1 MFRILVG
8 CMNKHIFL
16 TLLIITIFSAINAQD
31 SIERIGGIDSLE
43 LQKKV
48 DFYNQQ
54 AWKLRNK
61 NVPKGLE
68 YVNKALSLADSL
80 NYLKGQ
86 AAAHN
91 YKGVLYRNLGFY
103 NLALQEYQ
111 KSVDISEK
119 YSIKKELGYG
129 YNNLGNLYL
138 YQELPD
144 LAINYLENVIKIAG
158 EIDNKDM
165 EAYAWQNI
173 GRSYLLLN
181 KPDSA
186 RYYINKAIQIR
197 KDLKLFEKLGV
208 SYKYLGDTY
217 LIEGDYDK
225 AEQAY
230 SMTAKLN
237 PFENDIDLYADYSLQ
252 KAKIAIAKN
261 QLDSATIWA
270 TRSLETAKKV
280 HTLFRI
286 KNAYEVLSKIMSLK
300 KHFRKAFLYSQQAII
315 YRDSLYNEQLSK
327 RIQSIEF
334 NSEQQKKQTEIMLL
348 KKDLQI
354 KDANN
359 ERNKL
364 LLLGLLILIAVFTV
378 AFIGYYKSREK
389 IKKANKALLAKNKE
403 IVEKNKQLKES
414 SFELSV
420 QSQNLLELNNKLED
434 QKKTLIKRQNEI
446 TDSIHY
452 ASRIQA
458 ALMPREDLFKNFFKD
473 YFVFNKARD
482 IVSGDFLWL
491 KHHKNDIYLA
501 VADCT
506 GHGVSGA
513 FMSVLGI
520 SLLNEEIH
528 HIIDKGIN
536 ISTGQ
541 ILDNL
546 RLRLKDALRQ
556 RSINDNK
563 DGLDISLV
571 KINKKEKK
579 LQFSAAYNNAY
590 LFENSTLKI
599 LEADRMPI
607 SIHLREKKF
616 KTIDIQWDESIKLYL
631 ATDGFQ
637 DQIGEESGR
646 KYFTK
651 RFRKLL
657 VSISNL
663 SFPEQKQYLEKEF
676 KQWKGNKKQID
687 DILIVGVEV

>member
-1 MFRILVG
+1 ML
-8 CMNKHIFL
+8 KQIFL
-16 TLLIITIFSAINAQD
+16 ILLIITYFSSLKSQETGN
-31 SIERIGGIDSLE
+31 SLNRLDSLT
-43 LQKKV
+43 LQEKV
-48 DFYNQQ
+48 DYYNQQ

-68 YVNKALSLADSL
+68 YVNKALSLSDSI
-80 NYLKGQ
+80 NYFKGQ

-103 NLALQEYQ
+103 NLALVEYQ
-111 KSVDISEK
+111 KAVDISEK
-119 YSIKKELGYG
+119 HSIKKELGYG

-138 YQELPD
+138 YQELPE
-144 LAINYLENVIKIAG
+144 LAINHLEYVIKIAG
-158 EIDNKDM
+158 EIHNKDM

-197 KDLKLFEKLGV
+197 KELKLFEKLGV

-217 LIEGDYDK
+217 LVEHDYDK

-230 SMTAKLN
+230 FMTEKLN
-237 PFENDIDLYADYSLQ
+237 PFENDLDLFSDYCLQ

-261 QLDSATIWA
+261 QLDSAAFWA
-270 TRSLETAKKV
+270 RKSLETAKKV

-286 KNAYEVLSKIMSLK
+286 KNAYEVLSRLMSLQK
-300 KHFRKAFLYSQQAII
+300 NYRKAFLYSQQAIA

-354 KDANN
+354 TEANN

-364 LLLGLLILIAVFTV
+364 LLLGLLILVAVFTV
-378 AFIGYYKSREK
+378 AFVGYYRSREK
-389 IKKANKALLAKNKE
+389 IKKANQALLAKNKE

-420 QSQNLLELNNKLED
+420 QSQNLHELNNKLED
-434 QKKTLIKRQNEI
+434 QKKTLVKRQNKI
-446 TDSIHY
+446 TDSIQY

-458 ALMPREDLFKNFFKD
+458 ALMPQEDLFKTIFKD

-482 IVSGDFLWL
+482 IVSGDFFWL

-513 FMSVLGI
+513 FISVLGI

-536 ISTGQ
+536 ITTGQ

-546 RLRLKDALRQ
+546 RLRLKNALRQ
-556 RSINDNK
+556 RSIKDNK

-571 KINKKEKK
+571 KINKKEKR
-579 LQFSAAYNNAY
+579 LQFSAAYNNTY
-590 LFENSTLKI
+590 IFENSSMRI

-607 SIHLREKKF
+607 SIHLLEKKF
-616 KTIDIQWDESIKLYL
+616 NTTDVQWSESIKLYL

-637 DQIGEESGR
+637 DQIGEKTGR

-657 VSISNL
+657 MNISNL
-663 SFPEQKQYLEKEF
+663 SFPEQKQFLEKEF
-676 KQWKGNKKQID
+676 ILWKGNKKQID
-687 DILIVGVEV
+687 DILIVGVEI